1 MLKYDDGTPSSTPQ
15 MAHDVATFL
24 DFLEN
29 KQYPDIRLTGYMV
42 IATIAVWISISWF
55 YVKYH
60 DFNLH
65 SCKIIYWLLINFY
78 LYFLCLDRHE
88 VYALRDGSGYMKF
101 REKTF
106 RHHKN
111 SWLYRGEFS

>member
-1 MLKYDDGTPSSTPQ
+1 MLKYDDGTPASTPQ

-24 DFLEN
+24 DFIEN

-42 IATIAVWISISWF
+42 ATTVFLWVGISWF

-65 SCKIIYWLLINFY
+65 SCIFFLIKNLIHYYKNFSN
-78 LYFLCLDRHE
+78 FFF
-88 VYALRDGSGYMKF
+88 F
-101 REKTF
+101 RPP
-106 RHHKN
+106 
-111 SWLYRGEFS
+111 